1 MKRKVNVSSLREEI
15 TSLAD
20 GLKIRF
26 KDDFIALALF
36 GSIAR
41 GKGGEES
48 DLDVFCIIDNL
59 PRKVY
64 ERKKLL
70 SRIIAK
76 HVQRRF
82 SVIAKTRS
90 EFLNHFS
97 SLYLDLGLDAKVI
110 YDRDDFLKSKLR
122 RVREILKETGL
133 KREQEGGNF
142 LWSWEKSPK
151 TGWEIDW
158 EGYRELA
165 KGRRV

>member
-1 MKRKVNVSSLREEI
+1 MKRKVDVSSLGKQI
-15 TSLAD
+15 TCLVD

-26 KDDFIALALF
+26 RDDLIALAVF
-36 GSIAR
+36 GSVAR

-59 PRKVY
+59 PTDVY

-70 SRIIAK
+70 SRVIARQ
-76 HVQRRF
+76 VQRKF
-82 SVIAKTRS
+82 SVIAKTPS

-110 YDRDDFLKSKLR
+110 YDRDDFLKSKLG
-122 RVREILKETGL
+122 RVREILKEAGL

-142 LWSWEKSPK
+142 LWTWEKSPK

>member
-1 MKRKVNVSSLREEI
+1 MKTKVDVSSFGKEI
-15 TSLAD
+15 TSLVD
-20 GLKIRF
+20 SLKIRF
-26 KDDFIALALF
+26 KNDFIALALF
-36 GSIAR
+36 GSVAR
-41 GKGGEES
+41 GKGGEKS

-59 PRKVY
+59 PGKVY

-133 KREQEGGNF
+133 KREQEGGSF
-142 LWSWEKSPK
+142 LWSWAKSPK

-158 EGYRELA
+158 KGYRELA
-165 KGRRV
+165 KGRRI